1 MAEPVVYIVDD
12 DAAVRQ
18 AVGLLLRSVGLM
30 SLPFDSGQAFLD
42 HWHEDQPGC
51 LLLDIRMPGM
61 SGLELQTRL
70 AANPLAPP
78 VLFITGHGDVSMAV
92 RAMREGAVDFI
103 EKPFNDQT
111 LLERVQRALNL
122 DAENRVVVQ
131 RRRAAQARLA
141 TLTPREHE
149 VLEAIVT
156 GKANKVIALDLGL
169 SERTVEIHR
178 SRVMD
183 KTGVAS
189 LAELVTLIVELRNG

>member
-1 MAEPVVYIVDD
+1 VV
-12 DAAVRQ
+12 R
-18 AVGLLLRSVGLM
+18 
-30 SLPFDSGQAFLD
+30 
-42 HWHEDQPGC
+42 
-51 LLLDIRMPGM
+51 
-61 SGLELQTRL
+61 
-70 AANPLAPP
+70 
-78 VLFITGHGDVSMAV
+78 
-92 RAMREGAVDFI
+92 
-103 EKPFNDQT
+103 
-111 LLERVQRALNL
+111 
-122 DAENRVVVQ
+122 

-183 KTGVAS
+183 KTGAAS

>member
-92 RAMREGAVDFI
+92 RAMREGAVR
-103 EKPFNDQT
+103 PC
-111 LLERVQRALNL
+111 LSAC
-122 DAENRVVVQ
+122 
-131 RRRAAQARLA
+131 
-141 TLTPREHE
+141 
-149 VLEAIVT
+149 
-156 GKANKVIALDLGL
+156 
-169 SERTVEIHR
+169 SERSTSMPRIVSWSGAGVQHR
-178 SRVMD
+178 PGSPR
-183 KTGVAS
+183 
-189 LAELVTLIVELRNG
+189 